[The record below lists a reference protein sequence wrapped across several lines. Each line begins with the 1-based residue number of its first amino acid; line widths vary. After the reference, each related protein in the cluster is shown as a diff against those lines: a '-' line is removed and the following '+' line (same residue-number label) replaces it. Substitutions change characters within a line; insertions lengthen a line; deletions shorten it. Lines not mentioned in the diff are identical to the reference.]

1 MTFTK
6 LPKAITAEELL
17 STPLPPVKW
26 IIPGLLPAGL
36 ALFAGPSKA
45 GKSWLTLWFCLQVAQ
60 GKPVWRREIESRTV
74 LYLSLEDTLN
84 RLQDRLFRL
93 VGSEDTPEKLILQ
106 TECKSIGQGLEEQIV
121 DFVHNYPDTGLVV
134 IDTLQKVRSCDQ
146 SGSMYASDYKDVS
159 TLKSLADKYGICI
172 LLIHHLR
179 KQAASDPFDQI
190 SGSNGLMGAADTTWV
205 MQRKRTSKNANI
217 ILTGR
222 DLDRR
227 TLYLH
232 EENCIWL
239 LDEEETAEE
248 QRLKAVP
255 EYLWRV
261 AEYIEQAG
269 KWQGTATELLSAAGV
284 DGVLP
289 HKLTRKIVEHF
300 DTVFVPKDIHYETHR
315 TSQTRLLKFSH
326 SENDAKISNDADLI
340 YKQGGTMA
348 YIKKKSERKF
358 KITVCNGYKVNG
370 QKRMKAQT
378 VTVPSSVPKR
388 GIRQYVMAE
397 AERIEKKFKYGVEES
412 DQTHFEQ
419 YAENWLTRQEPFFKA
434 TTYAGYKKNLD
445 IVYPL
450 IGGIPLAK
458 LLPMTLEEMCE
469 ELRKRPGRGGKC
481 IKETT
486 VQKYLETVSSVL
498 EAAKKND
505 IIPFN
510 PTHRVR
516 KKHFE
521 KEVQHIP
528 QKYEMSKLMRAI
540 QNEPILYRA
549 YYTLAITTG
558 LRRGELCA
566 LQWRDITG
574 ACELTV
580 RRSRSCASGQI
591 VESDTKSHRE
601 RIVTI
606 PLGIWELLMALR
618 QQQVLHSG
626 VPDREQPIFTD
637 PDGHVPHPDTF
648 TRHLRKLY
656 KKCGLPEEYHLHTLR
671 HFYATYLLQEGT
683 SKQVA
688 ASLLG
693 HADTAFLERTY
704 CHPQDVAKQQ
714 AANLMQ
720 DLLNNQNP
728 CYVAFMKNKNRKA
741 KKAG

>member
-1 MTFTK
+1 MYAKQERMMQMTFTK

-26 IIPGLLPAGL
+26 IVPGLLPAGL

-45 GKSWLTLWFCLQVAQ
+45 GKSWLTLWLCLQVAQ
-60 GKPVWRREIESRTV
+60 GKPVWGREIEPRTV

-93 VGSEDTPEKLILQ
+93 VGSEDTPEKLILH
-106 TECKSIGQGLEEQIV
+106 TECQSIGQGLEEQITS
-121 DFVHNYPDTGLVV
+121 FLYNHSDTGLVV

-159 TLKSLADKYGICI
+159 ALKSLADKYGICI

-205 MQRKRTSKNANI
+205 MQRKRTSKNADI

-255 EYLWRV
+255 EYLWKV
-261 AEYIEQAG
+261 AEYGEQAG

-289 HKLTRKIVEHF
+289 H
-300 DTVFVPKDIHYETHR
+300 
-315 TSQTRLLKFSH
+315 
-326 SENDAKISNDADLI
+326 
-340 YKQGGTMA
+340 
-348 YIKKKSERKF
+348 
-358 KITVCNGYKVNG
+358 
-370 QKRMKAQT
+370 
-378 VTVPSSVPKR
+378 
-388 GIRQYVMAE
+388 
-397 AERIEKKFKYGVEES
+397 
-412 DQTHFEQ
+412 
-419 YAENWLTRQEPFFKA
+419 
-434 TTYAGYKKNLD
+434 
-445 IVYPL
+445 
-450 IGGIPLAK
+450 
-458 LLPMTLEEMCE
+458 
-469 ELRKRPGRGGKC
+469 
-481 IKETT
+481 
-486 VQKYLETVSSVL
+486 
-498 EAAKKND
+498 AKKND

-510 PTHRVR
+510 PAHRIR

-637 PDGHVPHPDTF
+637 PDGHVPHPDSF

-656 KKCGLPEEYHLHTLR
+656 KKCGLSEDYHLHTLR

>member
-1 MTFTK
+1 MPRRYGADGTRLWNGKTPEEFTEADAYRFMAETEAVLQRK
-6 LPKAITAEELL
+6 ELMDDPAQPAPASGKEEFYLSKKDDVLLTPEQIAAEERR
-17 STPLPPVKW
+17 W
-26 IIPGLLPAGL
+26 
-36 ALFAGPSKA
+36 LFDAP
-45 GKSWLTLWFCLQVAQ
+45 
-60 GKPVWRREIESRTV
+60 I
-74 LYLSLEDTLN
+74 
-84 RLQDRLFRL
+84 
-93 VGSEDTPEKLILQ
+93 
-106 TECKSIGQGLEEQIV
+106 
-121 DFVHNYPDTGLVV
+121 
-134 IDTLQKVRSCDQ
+134 
-146 SGSMYASDYKDVS
+146 
-159 TLKSLADKYGICI
+159 
-172 LLIHHLR
+172 
-179 KQAASDPFDQI
+179 
-190 SGSNGLMGAADTTWV
+190 
-205 MQRKRTSKNANI
+205 
-217 ILTGR
+217 
-222 DLDRR
+222 
-227 TLYLH
+227 
-232 EENCIWL
+232 
-239 LDEEETAEE
+239 AE
-248 QRLKAVP
+248 
-255 EYLWRV
+255 
-261 AEYIEQAG
+261 
-269 KWQGTATELLSAAGV
+269 
-284 DGVLP
+284 
-289 HKLTRKIVEHF
+289 
-300 DTVFVPKDIHYETHR
+300 
-315 TSQTRLLKFSH
+315 
-326 SENDAKISNDADLI
+326 
-340 YKQGGTMA
+340 
-348 YIKKKSERKF
+348 
-358 KITVCNGYKVNG
+358 
-370 QKRMKAQT
+370 
-378 VTVPSSVPKR
+378 
-388 GIRQYVMAE
+388 
-397 AERIEKKFKYGVEES
+397 
-412 DQTHFEQ
+412 
-419 YAENWLTRQEPFFKA
+419 
-434 TTYAGYKKNLD
+434 
-445 IVYPL
+445 
-450 IGGIPLAK
+450 LAK

-498 EAAKKND
+498 EDAKKND

-510 PTHRVR
+510 PAHRVR
-516 KKHFE
+516 KKHIE

-528 QKYEMSKLMRAI
+528 QKYEMSKLMWAI

-704 CHPQDVAKQQ
+704 CHPQDVAKRQ

>member
-6 LPKAITAEELL
+6 LPKTISAEELL

-45 GKSWLTLWFCLQVAQ
+45 GKSWLTLWLCLQIAQ
-60 GKPVWRREIESRTV
+60 GNPVWNREIEPRTV
-74 LYLSLEDTLN
+74 IYFSLEDTFN
-84 RLQDRLFRL
+84 RLQNRIFQLIDGR
-93 VGSEDTPEKLILQ
+93 DAPERLILQ
-106 TECKSIGQGLEEQIV
+106 TECPSIGQGLEEQVESLIHTYCDV
-121 DFVHNYPDTGLVV
+121 GLIV
-134 IDTLQKVRSCDQ
+134 IDTLQKVRVSD
-146 SGSMYASDYKDVS
+146 GNGGMYANDYKEAGA
-159 TLKSLADKYGICI
+159 LKKIADKYGICI
-172 LLIHHLR
+172 L
-179 KQAASDPFDQI
+179 
-190 SGSNGLMGAADTTWV
+190 
-205 MQRKRTSKNANI
+205 
-217 ILTGR
+217 
-222 DLDRR
+222 
-227 TLYLH
+227 
-232 EENCIWL
+232 
-239 LDEEETAEE
+239 
-248 QRLKAVP
+248 
-255 EYLWRV
+255 
-261 AEYIEQAG
+261 
-269 KWQGTATELLSAAGV
+269 
-284 DGVLP
+284 
-289 HKLTRKIVEHF
+289 
-300 DTVFVPKDIHYETHR
+300 
-315 TSQTRLLKFSH
+315 
-326 SENDAKISNDADLI
+326 
-340 YKQGGTMA
+340 
-348 YIKKKSERKF
+348 
-358 KITVCNGYKVNG
+358 
-370 QKRMKAQT
+370 
-378 VTVPSSVPKR
+378 
-388 GIRQYVMAE
+388 
-397 AERIEKKFKYGVEES
+397 
-412 DQTHFEQ
+412 
-419 YAENWLTRQEPFFKA
+419 
-434 TTYAGYKKNLD
+434 
-445 IVYPL
+445 
-450 IGGIPLAK
+450 
-458 LLPMTLEEMCE
+458 
-469 ELRKRPGRGGKC
+469 
-481 IKETT
+481 
-486 VQKYLETVSSVL
+486 
-498 EAAKKND
+498 
-505 IIPFN
+505 
-510 PTHRVR
+510 
-516 KKHFE
+516 
-521 KEVQHIP
+521 
-528 QKYEMSKLMRAI
+528 LMRAI

-637 PDGHVPHPDTF
+637 PDGHVPHPDSF

-656 KKCGLPEEYHLHTLR
+656 KKCGLSEDYHLHTLR

>member
-1 MTFTK
+1 MPRRYGADGTRLWNGKTPEEFTEADAYRFMAETEAVLQRK
-6 LPKAITAEELL
+6 ELMDDPAQPAPASGKEEFYLSKKDDVLLTPEQIAAEERR
-17 STPLPPVKW
+17 W
-26 IIPGLLPAGL
+26 
-36 ALFAGPSKA
+36 LFDAP
-45 GKSWLTLWFCLQVAQ
+45 
-60 GKPVWRREIESRTV
+60 I
-74 LYLSLEDTLN
+74 
-84 RLQDRLFRL
+84 
-93 VGSEDTPEKLILQ
+93 
-106 TECKSIGQGLEEQIV
+106 
-121 DFVHNYPDTGLVV
+121 
-134 IDTLQKVRSCDQ
+134 
-146 SGSMYASDYKDVS
+146 
-159 TLKSLADKYGICI
+159 
-172 LLIHHLR
+172 
-179 KQAASDPFDQI
+179 
-190 SGSNGLMGAADTTWV
+190 
-205 MQRKRTSKNANI
+205 
-217 ILTGR
+217 
-222 DLDRR
+222 
-227 TLYLH
+227 
-232 EENCIWL
+232 
-239 LDEEETAEE
+239 AE
-248 QRLKAVP
+248 
-255 EYLWRV
+255 
-261 AEYIEQAG
+261 
-269 KWQGTATELLSAAGV
+269 
-284 DGVLP
+284 
-289 HKLTRKIVEHF
+289 
-300 DTVFVPKDIHYETHR
+300 
-315 TSQTRLLKFSH
+315 
-326 SENDAKISNDADLI
+326 
-340 YKQGGTMA
+340 
-348 YIKKKSERKF
+348 
-358 KITVCNGYKVNG
+358 
-370 QKRMKAQT
+370 
-378 VTVPSSVPKR
+378 
-388 GIRQYVMAE
+388 
-397 AERIEKKFKYGVEES
+397 
-412 DQTHFEQ
+412 
-419 YAENWLTRQEPFFKA
+419 
-434 TTYAGYKKNLD
+434 
-445 IVYPL
+445 
-450 IGGIPLAK
+450 LAK

-498 EAAKKND
+498 EDAKKND

-510 PTHRVR
+510 PAHRVR
-516 KKHFE
+516 KKHIE

-528 QKYEMSKLMRAI
+528 QKYEMSKLMWAI

-606 PLGIWELLMALR
+606 PLGLWELLMALR

-704 CHPQDVAKQQ
+704 CHPQDVAKRQ

>member
-1 MTFTK
+1 MYAKQERMMQMTFTK

-26 IIPGLLPAGL
+26 IVPGLLPAGL

-45 GKSWLTLWFCLQVAQ
+45 GKSWLTLWLCLQVAQ
-60 GKPVWRREIESRTV
+60 GKPVWGREIEPRTV

-93 VGSEDTPEKLILQ
+93 VGSEDTPEKLILH
-106 TECKSIGQGLEEQIV
+106 TECQSIGQGLEEQITS
-121 DFVHNYPDTGLVV
+121 FLYNHSDTGLVV

-159 TLKSLADKYGICI
+159 ALKSLADKYGICI

-205 MQRKRTSKNANI
+205 MQRKRTSKNADI

-255 EYLWRV
+255 EYLWKV
-261 AEYIEQAG
+261 AEYGEQAG

-289 HKLTRKIVEHF
+289 H
-300 DTVFVPKDIHYETHR
+300 
-315 TSQTRLLKFSH
+315 
-326 SENDAKISNDADLI
+326 
-340 YKQGGTMA
+340 
-348 YIKKKSERKF
+348 
-358 KITVCNGYKVNG
+358 
-370 QKRMKAQT
+370 
-378 VTVPSSVPKR
+378 
-388 GIRQYVMAE
+388 
-397 AERIEKKFKYGVEES
+397 
-412 DQTHFEQ
+412 
-419 YAENWLTRQEPFFKA
+419 
-434 TTYAGYKKNLD
+434 
-445 IVYPL
+445 
-450 IGGIPLAK
+450 
-458 LLPMTLEEMCE
+458 
-469 ELRKRPGRGGKC
+469 
-481 IKETT
+481 
-486 VQKYLETVSSVL
+486 
-498 EAAKKND
+498 AKKND

-510 PTHRVR
+510 PAHRIR

-580 RRSRSCASGQI
+580 RRSRSCASGKI

-626 VPDREQPIFTD
+626 VPDREQSIFTD

-656 KKCGLPEEYHLHTLR
+656 KKCGLPEDYHLHTLR

-704 CHPQDVAKQQ
+704 CHPQDVAKRQ

-728 CYVAFMKNKNRKA
+728 CYVAFMKNRNRKP